1 MTSMEM
7 HAEHIEELA
16 EGYAL
21 GALAPGERV
30 RVEQHIAACP
40 PCKRHID
47 SVEDTTHM
55 LAFVATPVAPPPRCK
70 LKLMEKVARE
80 QFLQTPTR
88 RSRTVNAMSMWAAVA
103 TVAFIMS
110 GAWSM
115 RLQQQLSEV
124 TGAQNQIQG
133 QLASMQTERAT
144 MTAQIAQLT
153 TLESVVAAAE
163 AVRSLHGAGS
173 AANASAKT
181 YMTPGKNEAVLI
193 VHNLPQLPP
202 GKIYQVWVARPEL
215 QQPLTMFNPVDT
227 TEPVPLQPPEPM
239 DSYNWIMVTIED
251 AAGAQQ
257 PSKDT
262 VLFGEL

>member
-1 MTSMEM
+1 MEM
-7 HAEHIEELA
+7 HAEHIENLA

-21 GALAPGERV
+21 GALDPGERV

-47 SVEDTTHM
+47 TVEDTAHM
-55 LAFVATPVAPPPRCK
+55 LAFAATPLAPPPRCK

-88 RSRTVNAMSMWAAVA
+88 QRRSLNTMSLWAAVA
-103 TVAFIMS
+103 TFAFMMT

-115 RLQQQLSEV
+115 RLQQQLAEV
-124 TGAQNQIQG
+124 TGTQNQIQS

-153 TLESVVAAAE
+153 TLEAVVAAAE
-163 AVRSLHGAGS
+163 AVRSLRGEGP

-181 YMTPGKNEAVLI
+181 YMTPGKNEAVLV
-193 VHNLPQLPP
+193 VHNLPPLPP
-202 GKIYQVWVARPEL
+202 GKMYQVWVTRPEL
-215 QQPLTMFNPVDT
+215 QQPLVMFNPVDT
-227 TEPVPLQPPEPM
+227 TEPVPIQPPEPM
-239 DSYNWIMVTIED
+239 DTYNWIMVTIED